1 MPATIK
7 DIAKRLNISVST
19 VSYALNG
26 GPRQVHEDIR
36 RRVLEVAK
44 ELDYRPNRLARSL
57 VTRRS
62 YCVGV
67 IPAGRFI
74 NTMMSPYVQ
83 LCMNGI
89 VNKAEELGYDVLLYT
104 RYDQSQVDEMAN
116 TLLDGRTDGLI
127 CLSPPIGSKLM
138 DLLAEKTIPY
148 VATSTIHHPR
158 AVCLNCDNE
167 QGVRLAVSHLYNL
180 GHRKI
185 GHISGSPWLE
195 DAQIREAA
203 YRSEMER
210 LGLEVRPEWV
220 QCGEF
225 HHDLG
230 AEAFKRLMSASDP
243 PTAVFCAND
252 EMGVAAIRA
261 AWLMGL
267 RVPEDVSI
275 VGFDDIPLSQYS
287 QPKLTTVRQPI
298 EEIGGAAL
306 EALVQL
312 IERTGQPE
320 TTTYPTEI
328 VVREST
334 DAPRSQRI
342 GPFGP
347 PAAF

>member
-1 MPATIK
+1 MRTTIK

-26 GPRQVHEDIR
+26 GPRPVHEDIKK
-36 RRVLEVAK
+36 RVLEVAK

-62 YCVGV
+62 YSIGV

-116 TLLDGRTDGLI
+116 TLLDGRTDGFI
-127 CLSPPIGSKLM
+127 CLSPPIGSSLI
-138 DLLAEKTIPY
+138 DLLAEKKLPF
-148 VATSTIHHPR
+148 VATSTIHHPN
-158 AVCLNCDNE
+158 AICFNCDNR
-167 QGVRLAVSHLYNL
+167 QGVRLAISHLYEL

-195 DAQIREAA
+195 DAQVRESV
-203 YRSEMER
+203 YRQEMER
-210 LGLEVRPEWV
+210 LGLAIEPDWV

-225 HHDLG
+225 HHDFG
-230 AEAFKRLMSASDP
+230 AVALTRMMRSANP

-252 EMGVAAIRA
+252 EMGVGAVKA
-261 AWLMGL
+261 AWHMGL
-267 RVPEDVSI
+267 RVPDDISI
-275 VGFDDIPLSQYS
+275 VGFDDIPLSQYC
-287 QPKLTTVRQPI
+287 QPSLTTVRQPI
-298 EEIGGAAL
+298 EEIGAAAL
-306 EALVQL
+306 TALVAM
-312 IERTGQPE
+312 IERKDKPKSA
-320 TTTYPTEI
+320 TYPTEMAL
-328 VVREST
+328 RSST
-334 DAPRSQRI
+334 AP
-342 GPFGP
+342 PKL
-347 PAAF
+347 